1 MFTDVYSRI
10 QVSHY
15 IIVTRNRQKPIQSQ
29 KNDNNFHIDTAK
41 ETGLLSFHT
50 PEVCERKSSE
60 LYSINTEKLF
70 KPWIYVGGRV

>member
-1 MFTDVYSRI
+1 MVFIVVQAVEKEIVVPAMFTDVYSRI

-50 PEVCERKSSE
+50 PEVCERK
-60 LYSINTEKLF
+60 
-70 KPWIYVGGRV
+70 